1 MPNVIDVLM
10 QQHRE
15 AEQMLTQ
22 LKGTG
27 GEDVA
32 LLEHAGQDL
41 RIHMKLEEEL
51 LYPFLRENIPN
62 GKELMAEA
70 NKEHSEARDALGKC
84 ETTSGAPFEQALQTL
99 TEGVLHHVEEE
110 EGEIFPKMREHVD
123 QAKLEQF
130 GQEVVTRYEALKAEG
145 FTGKTEGK
153 ARDELYAEAKE
164 IGIEGRS
171 TMTKDEL
178 AQAVEESSS

>member
-1 MPNVIDVLM
+1 MPNVIDVLT

-15 AEQMLTQ
+15 AEQMLTE

-27 GEDVA
+27 GENVA
-32 LLEHAGQDL
+32 LLETAGQDL

-62 GKELMAEA
+62 GKDLMAEA
-70 NKEHSEARDALGKC
+70 NKEHSEARDAVEKC
-84 ETTSGAPFEQALQTL
+84 ETSTGAAFEAALQEL

-110 EGEIFPKMREHVD
+110 EGEIFPKMREHID
-123 QAKLEQF
+123 QAKLDQF
-130 GQEVVTRYEALKAEG
+130 GAQVLEQYQALKAQG

-153 ARDELYAEAKE
+153 TRDELYAEAKE

-171 TMTKDEL
+171 QMSKDEL
-178 AQAVEESSS
+178 QQEVEQNL

>member
-27 GEDVA
+27 GENVE
-32 LLEHAGQDL
+32 LLETAGQDL
-41 RIHMKLEEEL
+41 RIHMKLEEDL
-51 LYPFLRENIPN
+51 LYPFLRQNLPN
-62 GKELMAEA
+62 GDELMAEA
-70 NKEHSEARDALGKC
+70 NKEHQEAKEALAQV
-84 ETTSGAPFEQALQTL
+84 ETATGSQFETALQTL

-110 EGEIFPKMREHVD
+110 EGEIFPKMRENVD
-123 QAKLEQF
+123 QSKLEQF
-130 GQEVVTRYEALKAEG
+130 GQQVLDQYNQLKAEG
-145 FTGKTEGK
+145 WMGKSEGKT
-153 ARDELYAEAKE
+153 RDELYAEAKE

-171 TMTKDEL
+171 QMKKDEL
-178 AQAVEESSS
+178 AQAVEENS

>member
-15 AEQMLTQ
+15 AEQMLTE

-27 GEDVA
+27 GENVT
-32 LLEHAGQDL
+32 LLETAGQDL
-41 RIHMKLEEEL
+41 RIHMKLEEDL

-62 GKELMAEA
+62 GKDLMAEA
-70 NKEHSEARDALGKC
+70 NKEHAEAKEAIAKC
-84 ETTSGAPFEQALQTL
+84 EASAGGAFESALQEL

-110 EGEIFPKMREHVD
+110 EGEIFPKMRENID
-123 QAKLEQF
+123 QSKLEQF
-130 GQEVVTRYEALKAEG
+130 GQQVLEQYEALKAEG
-145 FTGKTEGK
+145 WTGTSEGKT
-153 ARDELYAEAKE
+153 RDELYAEAKE

-171 TMTKDEL
+171 QMNKDEL
-178 AQAVEESSS
+178 ASAVEESS

>member
-15 AEQMLTQ
+15 AEQMLTE

-27 GEDVA
+27 GENVT
-32 LLEHAGQDL
+32 LLETAGQDL

-62 GKELMAEA
+62 GKSLMAEA
-70 NKEHSEARDALGKC
+70 NKEHAEAREAIQKC
-84 ETTSGAPFEQALQTL
+84 ETSSGAAFESALQEL

-130 GQEVVTRYEALKAEG
+130 GQQVLDQYAALKAEG

-153 ARDELYAEAKE
+153 TRDELYSEAKE
-164 IGIEGRS
+164 VGIEGRS
-171 TMTKDEL
+171 QMKKDEL
-178 AQAVEESSS
+178 QKAVEQNT